1 MAAGLARSVNP
12 APSVDLFRSEYG
24 FTLLE
29 IPGPEGSIVL
39 SPFLKELQAM
49 SNDPILP
56 PATRPS
62 LSSREPVSLSTA
74 VQGVLVAVFA
84 LAKLFEWWHWS
95 DAQEAGVL
103 TLYLAL
109 VLLLGVVT
117 RSKVRPDL

>member
-1 MAAGLARSVNP
+1 
-12 APSVDLFRSEYG
+12 
-24 FTLLE
+24 
-29 IPGPEGSIVL
+29 
-39 SPFLKELQAM
+39 M